1 VAADSKRGHQGHKG
15 ARGPRGPKGARGA
28 RGARGPEGAR
38 GATGPIGRR
47 GKIGKPGSEGPVGV
61 QGSNQRNDIL
71 EKMEMHFDD
80 VYRQLD
86 VQMKR
91 MAQIQADLD
100 LLSAAVRKLESNETS
115 ER

>member
-1 VAADSKRGHQGHKG
+1 MAADSKRGRLGPKA
-15 ARGPRGPKGARGA
+15 ARGPRGPKGARG
-28 RGARGPEGAR
+28 P
-38 GATGPIGRR
+38 TGPIGRR
-47 GKIGKPGSEGPVGV
+47 GKIGKAGRVGPVGV
-61 QGSNQRNDIL
+61 QGPNQRNDIL
-71 EKMEMHFDD
+71 EKMEIHFDD

-100 LLSAAVRKLESNETS
+100 ILSAAVRKLESDETS